1 MSEKDKS
8 LLEQDAES
16 NTGIS
21 VLIDMVIKK
30 GLMEVI
36 LSDNTILFGYPD
48 CLVPEEDDEE
58 DEDSLEHDE
67 LVFRIYKE
75 GYGVFLREE
84 EVKSFRKVD
93 KDYVEAIL
101 AASQESAE

>member
-1 MSEKDKS
+1 MFDIKNFLKENNLEYNPEITILDKINYEKS
-8 LLEQDAES
+8 LLE
-16 NTGIS
+16 I
-21 VLIDMVIKK
+21 V
-30 GLMEVI
+30 
-36 LSDNTILFGYPD
+36 LSDNTIIFGYPD
-48 CLVPEEDDEE
+48 CVIQEEDNE
-58 DEDSLEHDE
+58 DDDNSPEHDE

-101 AASQESAE
+101 ASQESAE